1 MKDLFLEVD
10 SIQKSFNGNNI
21 LKNISFQ
28 VKKGE
33 IVSIIGRNGSGKST
47 LFDVIFGSISSE
59 NKFVRINGEVKK
71 NTFEVKDGLA
81 FVTQFNHFPQNIKV
95 KTLIDLFIDEERIKI
110 KFLEDDLIMNILKH
124 RVKNTSYG
132 QQRYLQ
138 VKIYLYSTS
147 SFCILDEPFAGLSP
161 LMIDNISRQI
171 IEQSNHKGII
181 ISDHQ
186 YEYVLNISTKNYVL
200 KEGNLIKIEDRND
213 LKKLG
218 YLNNYPK

>member
-1 MKDLFLEVD
+1 MKDLLLEVD
-10 SIQKSFNGNNI
+10 SIQKSFDGNTI
-21 LKNISFQ
+21 LRNISFQ

-47 LFDVIFGSISSE
+47 FFDVIFGSISAE

-71 NTFEVKDGLA
+71 NTFEIKEGLA
-81 FVTQFNHFPQNIKV
+81 FATQFNHFPQNIKV
-95 KTLIDLFIDEERIKI
+95 KTLIDLFINEENIKINFIEDNLIMSILNDRIK
-110 KFLEDDLIMNILKH
+110 NI
-124 RVKNTSYG
+124 SYG

-138 VKIYLYSTS
+138 VQLYLYSAS

-161 LMIDNISRQI
+161 LMIDKISQQI
-171 IEQSNHKGII
+171 IEQSNNKGII

-186 YEYVLNISTKNYVL
+186 YEYVSKISTKNYVL
-200 KEGNLIKIEDRND
+200 KEGNLIKIEDKDD

-218 YLNNYPK
+218 YLR